1 MELSQK
7 KLEEKLDLFEKKFY
21 LLMQQYK
28 KNYVSMKME
37 NSHENINFF
46 NNTINI
52 INTLHNDVNKFE
64 KKVTKMIKNL
74 QRDFE
79 NHNLDIEEKKILL
92 GNLKEKNIK
101 LKQASGTGK
110 PFKDVIQY
118 NQIQKKSEVIFYLLA
133 LLGLSYIIITHIMKP
148 STQE

>member
-28 KNYVSMKME
+28 KNYVSVKME
-37 NSHENINFF
+37 NSQENKNFF
-46 NNTINI
+46 NNTLNSINI
-52 INTLHNDVNKFE
+52 LQNDVNKFE
-64 KKVTKMIKNL
+64 KDVTQMIKNL
-74 QRDFE
+74 QRDFKK
-79 NHNLDIEEKKILL
+79 HNLDVEEKKKLI

-101 LKQASGTGK
+101 LKQTSSTGK
-110 PFKDVIQY
+110 PFKEVIKY

-148 STQE
+148 STQ

>member
-28 KNYVSMKME
+28 KNYVSVKIE
-37 NSHENINFF
+37 NSQENKNFF
-46 NNTINI
+46 NNTLNSINI
-52 INTLHNDVNKFE
+52 LHNNVNKFE
-64 KKVTKMIKNL
+64 KDVTQMIKNL
-74 QRDFE
+74 QRDFKK
-79 NHNLDIEEKKILL
+79 HNLDVEEKKKLI

-101 LKQASGTGK
+101 LKQTSTAGK
-110 PFKDVIQY
+110 PFKEVIEY
-118 NQIQKKSEVIFYLLA
+118 NQIQKKSEVIFYILA

-148 STQE
+148 STQ